1 VFDVNNEVQEVQKG
15 YKPTLDAGN
24 IKGCVMSIDFQIKK
38 FFELP
43 GILDETL
50 DNMKTL
56 QSQTKISQ
64 YVNSDSWKEKL
75 QHFKSKIVIP
85 IFFFLDGF
93 EVINPLGSHSVVD
106 NICGVYYTFPVIHQH
121 FLSKLD

>member
-93 EVINPLGSHSVVD
+93 EVNNPLGSHSVVD
-106 NICGVYYTFPVIHQH
+106 SICGVYYTFPVIP
-121 FLSKLD
+121 